1 MLLDYFF
8 TMRKIPSYFNVCLL
22 LQCKPQS
29 DQEKNANN
37 KLSFLTTGLCLTT
50 LNLIFCFPLPGP
62 SLLSSIP
69 VLHIQSLHFLE
80 NSVKK
85 TSHLPS
91 QVWTNDRNDTE
102 TPLWA
107 RVSWLIITVSP
118 SRPDCDFTIYYFI
131 KTTIYHFDMRTIFT
145 GGVCCFLL
153 IAGFINDHKQF
164 RQYWGL

>member
-1 MLLDYFF
+1 MCVLCVCRIQCCWLDYFF

-69 VLHIQSLHFLE
+69 VLDIQSLHFLE

-107 RVSWLIITVSP
+107 CVRWLIITVRHTVQSWLWFYNLLFHQNHNL
-118 SRPDCDFTIYYFI
+118 SFWHENNIYW
-131 KTTIYHFDMRTIFT
+131 RSLL
-145 GGVCCFLL
+145 FL
-153 IAGFINDHKQF
+153 ANCWFH
-164 RQYWGL
+164 